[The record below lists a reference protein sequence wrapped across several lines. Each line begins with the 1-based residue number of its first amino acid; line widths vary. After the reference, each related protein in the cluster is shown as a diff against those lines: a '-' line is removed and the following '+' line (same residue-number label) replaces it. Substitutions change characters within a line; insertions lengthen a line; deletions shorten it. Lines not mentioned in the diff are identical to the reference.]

1 MSANEELEAKK
12 RNTMAIAYSPG
23 KSLLTTAFMLW
34 MSGTTIQIFSMMTT
48 GMALIN
54 PIKAIM
60 SMDQIFSKFDGI
72 DLKLAKLIYVSLQ
85 LLAVGIAL
93 YNCQRMGL
101 LPITSAD
108 WLSFLPERDFLEMTW
123 G

>member
-1 MSANEELEAKK
+1 MSANQELEAKK
-12 RNTMAIAYSPG
+12 RNAMALAYSPA

-34 MSGTTIQIFSMMTT
+34 MSGATIQIFSMMTT

-60 SMDQIFSKFDGI
+60 SMDQVFGKFDGI
-72 DLKLAKLIYVSLQ
+72 DLKLAKLIFVALQ

>member
-1 MSANEELEAKK
+1 
-12 RNTMAIAYSPG
+12 MALAYSPA

-60 SMDQIFSKFDGI
+60 SMDQAFGKFEGI
-72 DLKLAKLIYVSLQ
+72 DLKLAKLIFVALQ

-101 LPITSAD
+101 LPVTSAD
-108 WLSFLPERDFLEMTW
+108 WLSYIPEREFLEATW